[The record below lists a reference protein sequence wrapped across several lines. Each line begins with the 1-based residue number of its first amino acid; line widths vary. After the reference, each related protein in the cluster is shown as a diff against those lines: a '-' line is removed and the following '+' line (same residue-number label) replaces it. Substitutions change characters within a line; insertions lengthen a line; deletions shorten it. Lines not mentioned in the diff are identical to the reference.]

1 MTDGEIIELFFS
13 RSEEALSALAERHGK
28 AVGKVAVNILGN
40 LHDAE
45 ECINDTWLGVWNSIP
60 PQRPEHL
67 GSYVCRVARNLALK
81 QYHSGKALKR
91 NSQYDIALEELGECV
106 AARDDVEAEYAAHM
120 LSESINTFLGAL
132 SYEDRFVFVR
142 RYWYSDSL
150 MDIAKMT
157 GMSYNSLSQRLH
169 RLRSRLR
176 KHLDEEV

>member
-1 MTDGEIIELFFS
+1 MNDSQIVDLYLQRKEDAIRHTASKYGKQLKSVSMTIVQQLQT
-13 RSEEALSALAERHGK
+13 
-28 AVGKVAVNILGN
+28 
-40 LHDAE
+40 AE
-45 ECINDTWLGVWNSIP
+45 ECENDTYLQAWNSIP

-106 AARDDVEAEYAAHM
+106 AARDDVEAEYAAHL